1 MSTDWHK
8 TLRHALYVIGAVVL
22 GFAILQHFAPAPAP
36 IHAPVAVFSP
46 SPVEHEAQAAID
58 ALKTVAE
65 AKSGVSVLQQPAVA
79 VIRDTGLVKGLSD
92 AQIAQILS
100 AMKPKTVEKVAVGT
114 KVVGPSPAPTPSD
127 ALMQNIYNAAY
138 SADTHALADTT
149 VKTDVTISR
158 QEIAPSR
165 IGSFI
170 SASGSGLSFGV
181 VRHKQYELDLAG
193 VERGAH
199 ISPAAS
205 VQYILPRTQLGI
217 GPSVVYDHG
226 ARWGIAAT
234 IHF

>member
-1 MSTDWHK
+1 MSTDWHN
-8 TLRHALYVIGAVVL
+8 TLRHALYVLGGVVAL
-22 GFAILQHFAPAPAP
+22 FLVLQHFAPAPEP
-36 IHAPVAVFSP
+36 VHAPVAVFTP

-58 ALKTVAE
+58 ALKAVAQ

-79 VIRDTGLVKGLSD
+79 VIKDTGMVKGLSD

-100 AMKPKTVEKVAVGT
+100 ALKPKTVEKVAVGT

-127 ALMQNIYNAAY
+127 ALMQQIYAADY
-138 SADTHALADTT
+138 SATSNALKDTT
-149 VKTDVTISR
+149 IKTDVTISR
-158 QEIAPSR
+158 EEIPASR

-170 SASGSGLSFGV
+170 SASGSGLSFGI

-199 ISPAAS
+199 IAPAAS
-205 VQYILPRTQLGI
+205 VQYLIPHTSLGV

-234 IHF
+234 VHF